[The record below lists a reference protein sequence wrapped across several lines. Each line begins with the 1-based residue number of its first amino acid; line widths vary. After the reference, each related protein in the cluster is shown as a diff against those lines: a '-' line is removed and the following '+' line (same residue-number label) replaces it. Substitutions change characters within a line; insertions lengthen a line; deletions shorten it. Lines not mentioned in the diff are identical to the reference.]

1 MFFLFMS
8 EDNVIYGQQDFSL
21 PHDVVQLPSGGKFY
35 KSKKKSVKVG
45 YLTAADENILMGGN
59 PDELIINLLR
69 NKVYEPDL
77 RPEEML
83 NGDIEA
89 ILIWLRNTSFGP
101 EYNVNVLDPKTGN
114 RFPTVIS
121 LEALDYKKTE
131 FEADEN
137 GYFTTTLPKSQKKVK
152 LKPLK
157 YREMIELQKISE
169 SYPVGRTVP
178 TITSRLERQIVEIE
192 GNSDPGF
199 ISKAIQSMPIM
210 DSKYIRRFMKEN
222 EPGIELIRT
231 VITPSGDKVEVEIN
245 FGVEF
250 FRVFY

>member
-1 MFFLFMS
+1 MS
-8 EDNVIYGQQDFSL
+8 EDSVIYGQQDFSL

-45 YLTAADENILMGGN
+45 YLTAADENILMGVN
-59 PDELIINLLR
+59 TDDLVISLLR

-121 LEALDYKKTE
+121 LEELNYKKTE
-131 FEADEN
+131 VEADEN
-137 GYFTTTLPKSQKKVK
+137 GYFTAILPKSGKQVK
-152 LKPLK
+152 LQPLK
-157 YREMIELQKISE
+157 YKDLVEIQKMSD
-169 SYPVGRTVP
+169 SYPAGRTAPIV
-178 TITSRLERQIVEIE
+178 TMRLEKQIVEIE
-192 GNSDPGF
+192 GNTDKTF
-199 ISKAIQSMPIM
+199 IIKAIQSMPIM
-210 DSKYIRRFMKEN
+210 DSKYIRKFMKDN
-222 EPGIELIRT
+222 EPGIELT
-231 VITPSGDKVEVEIN
+231 KSVITPSGDKVEVEIN